1 MTLSPYFFPLLILPP
16 DWCKVRGPVEATDPQ
31 CIMEKQARR
40 KKRNTCW
47 AAWPQLHTKSEESF
61 FVFTIFHKTI
71 YASSRPTYASA
82 LVLYLWRRDVEH
94 FCDLGV
100 QLLYVSESVDSPR
113 RTPVSQLGVEDEFRS
128 WVVWRPGRWRWR
140 RRQRR
145 CCGLHISL
153 IRSLLSSFLFLHDLG
168 PCCLLWAHCIP
179 VLHQAPE
186 LRSRYPQGTSMVH
199 CSGSGR
205 NSVLPPT
212 PRLTNR
218 QATRSFRVDS
228 MNELVMRVTW

>member
-1 MTLSPYFFPLLILPP
+1 MCDVKWWHYRLISFLCWSCLQTGTKSGELGRQLILSAS
-16 DWCKVRGPVEATDPQ
+16 WKNRLEW
-31 CIMEKQARR
+31 
-40 KKRNTCW
+40 KRNTCW
-47 AAWPQLHTKSEESF
+47 AAWPQVHTKSEESF

-71 YASSRPTYASA
+71 YASSRLAYTSA

-100 QLLYVSESVDSPR
+100 QLLYVGESVDSAR

-145 CCGLHISL
+145 RSGLHTSL
-153 IRSLLSSFLFLHDLG
+153 IRSLLSSFLFLHGLG
-168 PCCLLWAHCIP
+168 PCCLLWAHSIP

-186 LRSRYPQGTSMVH
+186 LRSR
-199 CSGSGR
+199 
-205 NSVLPPT
+205 
-212 PRLTNR
+212 
-218 QATRSFRVDS
+218 
-228 MNELVMRVTW
+228 